1 MHPVRY
7 GTGTGTGTVA
17 VRTGFQVI
25 ELDRTERRVFESR
38 AIVHH
43 AMGNFRHVPLGLE
56 LAFALA
62 LALALTW
69 SRKVSA

>member
-1 MHPVRY
+1 VGMHPVRY
-7 GTGTGTGTVA
+7 GMGTAA

-43 AMGNFRHVPLGLE
+43 AMGNFRHVPTRPGRWRL
-56 LAFALA
+56 
-62 LALALTW
+62 
-69 SRKVSA
+69 R